1 MREEEAV
8 IGSVIFIQHRLSW
21 CGFDRGD
28 RGRGVEIAE
37 RRRLSGR
44 RVEKER

>member
-21 CGFDRGD
+21 CGFDRG
-28 RGRGVEIAE
+28 VEIAE